1 MAQRPHLA
9 APLLLAVAILL
20 ILYVS
25 LYPFRFEP
33 DGPSMLAAVELL
45 TWARASRSDM
55 LNNVLLYM
63 PLGFCVALI
72 VEPRFGRAAAMG
84 AALIAGAALSLSM
97 ELLQASIAPRVP
109 SLTDLT
115 LNAVGAL
122 AGTLGGSAWHAF
134 GSRIAPQ
141 GAPVNRARAVA
152 VLIVA
157 LWLVMRLWPLLPDA
171 SLGQLKRAV
180 RPLFTPHIRFA
191 ETAGYLIGWLIV
203 SEAVFHLVRRQRA
216 VDVLLVIIAV
226 VLVGRTFVAGSM
238 LTVDLIAALVLL
250 LPSLLLISRLGERP
264 RAALLAALLV
274 TWLAWPAVVALTGGG
289 GRYEF
294 AWPELPELL
303 TGRPSLPLLAGKAFS
318 YLALGWLLAGA
329 GLLPHVA
336 AGITMLLAL
345 LFLALSLGTASAP
358 AGWAISP
365 WRSAPRSSWRG
376 GCRGN
381 SCRQRGRRRAGS
393 PLPAQSAS
401 PAALPSI
408 SRRTSGSGGP
418 PYESSV
424 SWNSFHAAR
433 PPCVATQS
441 SRSLR
446 IISLPRV

>member
-1 MAQRPHLA
+1 
-9 APLLLAVAILL
+9 
-20 ILYVS
+20 
-25 LYPFRFEP
+25 
-33 DGPSMLAAVELL
+33 MLAAVELL
-45 TWARASRSDM
+45 TWARASRGDM

-141 GAPVNRARAVA
+141 GAPVSRARAVA

-180 RPLFTPHIRFA
+180 RPLFTPHIRLA
-191 ETAGYLIGWLIV
+191 ETAAYLIGWLIV
-203 SEAVFHLVRRQRA
+203 AEAVFHLVRRQRA

-250 LPSLLLISRLGERP
+250 LPSLVLISRLGERP

-274 TWLAWPAVVALTGGG
+274 AWLAWPAAVALTGGG
-289 GRYEF
+289 GR
-294 AWPELPELL
+294 
-303 TGRPSLPLLAGKAFS
+303 
-318 YLALGWLLAGA
+318 
-329 GLLPHVA
+329 
-336 AGITMLLAL
+336 
-345 LFLALSLGTASAP
+345 
-358 AGWAISP
+358 
-365 WRSAPRSSWRG
+365 
-376 GCRGN
+376 
-381 SCRQRGRRRAGS
+381 
-393 PLPAQSAS
+393 
-401 PAALPSI
+401 
-408 SRRTSGSGGP
+408 
-418 PYESSV
+418 
-424 SWNSFHAAR
+424 
-433 PPCVATQS
+433 
-441 SRSLR
+441 
-446 IISLPRV
+446 

>member
-1 MAQRPHLA
+1 MAYRPHFA
-9 APLLLAVAILL
+9 APLLLSIAVLL

-45 TWARASRSDM
+45 TWARASRGDM

-72 VEPRFGRAAAMG
+72 VEPRFGRTAAMG
-84 AALIAGAALSLSM
+84 AALIAGVALSLSM
-97 ELLQASIAPRVP
+97 ELLQASVAPRVP
-109 SLTDLT
+109 SLTDLA

-141 GAPVNRARAVA
+141 GVPVSRARAVA
-152 VLIVA
+152 VLIIA

-180 RPLFTPHIRFA
+180 RPLFTPHFRFA
-191 ETAGYLIGWLIV
+191 DTIAYLIGWLIV
-203 SEAVFHLVRRQRA
+203 AEAVFHLVRRQRA

-250 LPSLLLISRLGERP
+250 LPSLVLISRLGERP

-274 TWLAWPAVVALTGGG
+274 AWLAWPAAMALSGSA

-294 AWPELPELL
+294 AWPAFPDVP
-303 TGRPSLPLLAGKAFS
+303 TGRPSMSLLAGKAFS
-318 YLALGWLLAGA
+318 FLALGWLLVGA
-329 GLLPHVA
+329 GLFPHVA
-336 AGITMLLAL
+336 AGITMIVAL
-345 LFLALSLGTASAP
+345 VFLALSLGTSGAP
-358 AGWAISP
+358 ASWADLAVAIAAAIVVARWMPRVSLP
-365 WRSAPRSSWRG
+365 AARSSP
-376 GCRGN
+376 
-381 SCRQRGRRRAGS
+381 RR
-393 PLPAQSAS
+393 
-401 PAALPSI
+401 
-408 SRRTSGSGGP
+408 
-418 PYESSV
+418 
-424 SWNSFHAAR
+424 
-433 PPCVATQS
+433 
-441 SRSLR
+441 
-446 IISLPRV
+446 

>member
-45 TWARASRSDM
+45 TWARASRGDM

-238 LTVDLIAALVLL
+238 LTVDLIAAIVLL

-289 GRYEF
+289 GSYEF

-358 AGWAISP
+358 AGWADLAVAIGAAIIVAR
-365 WRSAPRSSWRG
+365 WMPREFLQAAR
-376 GCRGN
+376 
-381 SCRQRGRRRAGS
+381 
-393 PLPAQSAS
+393 S
-401 PAALPSI
+401 PA
-408 SRRTSGSGGP
+408 RR
-418 PYESSV
+418 
-424 SWNSFHAAR
+424 
-433 PPCVATQS
+433 
-441 SRSLR
+441 
-446 IISLPRV
+446 